1 MLLDATLVLLDHL
14 VAMCTLCAG
23 LQVLM
28 ELWGLE
34 VRESKLAMALS
45 ENLRDKLLWLS
56 RGRVS
61 GKSRERNMIR
71 FQVLRINR

>member
-1 MLLDATLVLLDHL
+1 M
-14 VAMCTLCAG
+14 
-23 LQVLM
+23 LM

-34 VRESKLAMALS
+34 VREGKLAMALS